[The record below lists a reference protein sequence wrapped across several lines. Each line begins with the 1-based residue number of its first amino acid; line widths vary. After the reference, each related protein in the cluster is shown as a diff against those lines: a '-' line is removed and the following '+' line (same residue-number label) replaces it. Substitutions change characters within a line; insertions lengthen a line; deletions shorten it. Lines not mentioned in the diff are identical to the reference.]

1 MKYRIPTIALAAAA
15 VIACSETQTEP
26 TEGLAPELNEASGCY
41 AVKFKVAGAPGA
53 LPWIVE
59 HEITGDLEGSA
70 TTVFDIES
78 LRFTGH
84 TVSNTGTWYLNITG
98 GIIPG
103 LTEFE
108 ARHSQRNQLI
118 DNPATPGTVFENHG
132 TLRALSGV
140 RIANLTYHGTY
151 WALPYEHGEWE
162 VRGVIC
168 P

>member
-1 MKYRIPTIALAAAA
+1 MKYRLAVVAVTAAL
-15 VIACSETQTEP
+15 IIGCSENQTDPTKLLEP
-26 TEGLAPELNEASGCY
+26 DLNGASRCY
-41 AVKFKVAGAPGA
+41 AVKFNVQGAPAGV
-53 LPWIVE
+53 PWIVE
-59 HEITGDLEGSA
+59 HQITGDIEGSA
-70 TTVFDIES
+70 TTVFDLES

-84 TVSNTGTWYLNITG
+84 TVSNTGTWYFTVTG

-103 LTEFE
+103 LTEFQ

-140 RIANLTYHGTY
+140 EIANLTYHGTY
-151 WALPYEHGEWE
+151 WAVPYEHGEWD
-162 VRGVIC
+162 VQGVIC

>member
-1 MKYRIPTIALAAAA
+1 MNYRLLAIALTAAL
-15 VIACSETQTEP
+15 IIGCSESQTGP
-26 TEGLAPELNEASGCY
+26 TEVLAPNLNGASGCY
-41 AVKFKVAGAPGA
+41 AVNFKVVGTPGSV
-53 LPWIVE
+53 PWIVE
-59 HEITGDLEGSA
+59 HQLTGDLEGSA

-78 LRFTGH
+78 IRFTGH
-84 TVSNTGTWYLNITG
+84 TVSNTGTWYFTISG
-98 GIIPG
+98 GIVPG

-140 RIANLTYHGTY
+140 KVANLTYHGTY
-151 WALPYEHGEWE
+151 WTTPYEHGEWDAQ
-162 VRGVIC
+162 GVIC